1 MVVEEKRTRRLARR
15 LATPGLAL
23 LLALLTWRDVS
34 FAPVAGLD
42 PSWHAALHMAAR
54 QRMTFGDQLVF
65 TFGPLGFLTQPV
77 VYYLSTGLLSAL
89 YVLALQVAL
98 CASLLGLLRRT
109 LPLVTAAALT
119 FLLVSAATRE
129 LKAAEAVIVVAV
141 LVAFRLL
148 RGDHSARAE
157 RMLIVAAGVVGG
169 SHLLVKFNTGVIVTA
184 IGAVTAWFVGRRTW
198 RSEGVFAG
206 TAAASLLAGWL
217 VTGNSLG
224 DLPAYVDGS
233 LQVASGYSE
242 SLGIEL
248 HERAGFYPVA
258 ALVTVLVL
266 ALGWRASRRW
276 PQGRRLGL
284 ALIGGVWLY
293 AALKHGF
300 VRHDEHDIVFFGEA
314 LLVGAGLAA
323 AALGSLIGARQLLS
337 AATTAVLALAYLLAA
352 EVPVGAVVNPIPALH
367 RAAGDVRAFAS
378 PGRRAR
384 AREDARADL
393 RRDYGLEPATL
404 AQLAGHTVHVRP
416 WEAQVAWA
424 YPEIRWRP
432 VPLIQEY
439 SAYTPALDRIDADVL
454 AGPSA
459 PERILTE
466 ETSIDFR
473 NPDWESPAATVAI
486 VCHYRELA
494 AQERW
499 QVLGHTGD
507 RCGPEEPLGT
517 VRARVG
523 DIVPVPDTGAGN
535 VLVLARIRGLDAS
548 PLYSLRSFLLR
559 IPAVHVRLDG
569 DRRYRVVPSTAAD
582 GLLVRAP
589 AALGFSEPFAPGS
602 ATSLRVEHGGGVG
615 LGSALTVEFVAV
627 PLLD

>member
-1 MVVEEKRTRRLARR
+1 MGQYRPRVLNRLARR
-15 LATPGLAL
+15 GATPGLVF

-54 QRMTFGDQLVF
+54 QRMTFGDDLVF

-89 YVLALQVAL
+89 YVLALQAAL
-98 CASLLGLLRRT
+98 CGSLLGVLRRT
-109 LPLVTAAALT
+109 LPLGAAAALT
-119 FLLVSAATRE
+119 FLLLSATRD
-129 LKAAEAVIVVAV
+129 LKAAEAVMVVAV
-141 LVAFRLL
+141 LVAIGLL
-148 RGDHSARAE
+148 RGDHSARVE
-157 RMLIVAAGVVGG
+157 RTLVVVAGVVAG
-169 SHLLVKFNTGVIVTA
+169 SHLLVKFNTGMVVTA
-184 IGAVTAWFVGRRTW
+184 VGAVTAWHVGRRTW

-206 TAAASLLAGWL
+206 TAAASLVAGWL

-224 DLPAYVDGS
+224 DLRAYVVGS

-248 HERAGFYPVA
+248 HERAGFYPA
-258 ALVTVLVL
+258 AAVVTVLVL

-276 PQGRRLGL
+276 PGGRRVGL

-300 VRHDEHDIVFFGEA
+300 VRHDEHDIVFFGET

-323 AALGSLIGARQLLS
+323 TALGSLTGARRLLPA
-337 AATTAVLALAYLLAA
+337 AATTVMAVAYLLAA
-352 EVPVGAVVNPIPALH
+352 EVPVGAVVNPFPSLH
-367 RAAGDVRAFAS
+367 RAAGDVRTFAS
-378 PGRRAR
+378 PARRAR
-384 AREDARADL
+384 AQEDARADL
-393 RRDYGLEPATL
+393 RQEYGLEPGTL
-404 AQLAGHTVHVRP
+404 AQLAGHTVHIRP

-439 SAYTPALDRIDADVL
+439 SAYTPALDRMDADVL
-454 AGPSA
+454 ARPSA

-466 ETSIDFR
+466 RTSIDFR

-494 AQERW
+494 VQERW
-499 QVLGHTGD
+499 QVLGHTAD
-507 RCGPEEPLGT
+507 RCGPEQPLGT
-517 VRARVG
+517 VQARVG
-523 DIVPVPDTGAGN
+523 DVVPVPPTGAGN
-535 VLVLARIRGLDAS
+535 VLVLARIRGLDSS
-548 PLYSLRSFLLR
+548 PLYALRSFLLR
-559 IPAVHVRLDG
+559 IPPVHVRLDG
-569 DRRYRVVPSTAAD
+569 DRRYRLVPSTAGD

-589 AALGFSEPFAPGS
+589 AALGFSAPFAPGS
-602 ATSLRVEHGGGVG
+602 AASLRVEHGGGIG
-615 LGSALTVEFVAV
+615 LGTALTFEFVAV
-627 PLLD
+627 PILD